1 MTCVPIAGNNPPV
14 ANNTWWRRLTTLPIN
29 YFQMILMETMREPL
43 EGNGTQ
49 WWYASTRNGKGRNH
63 ENIWRYADEER
74 MYLGWL
80 GRGGVGVQTVNN
92 PHTAAS
98 RPTTKDFL
106 CLSNPCPFS
115 KKGSQK
121 HQRKWTVCEIEIYL
135 IWQGGNNNHL
145 SPTTH
150 RLALI
155 PPTITP
161 NGPVDK
167 HLYLNNTVF

>member
-1 MTCVPIAGNNPPV
+1 MRIKLKYFLALKKESGFQSGFIFYLCFTGEMTCVPIAGNNPPV

-49 WWYASTRNGKGRNH
+49 WWYIKHQKWERKKPWEYMKICWWGKDVFRLVGQ
-63 ENIWRYADEER
+63 
-74 MYLGWL
+74 
-80 GRGGVGVQTVNN
+80 GGGVQTVNN

-115 KKGSQK
+115 KKGSFLK
-121 HQRKWTVCEIEIYL
+121 RKCICFWWIL
-135 IWQGGNNNHL
+135 WLHL
-145 SPTTH
+145 Q
-150 RLALI
+150 I
-155 PPTITP
+155 
-161 NGPVDK
+161 GV
-167 HLYLNNTVF
+167 

>member
-1 MTCVPIAGNNPPV
+1 MAP
-14 ANNTWWRRLTTLPIN
+14 AN
-29 YFQMILMETMREPL
+29 
-43 EGNGTQ
+43 
-49 WWYASTRNGKGRNH
+49 YASHKLLSDDFDGNYERTPRRQWYTVVICKHQKWERKKPWEYMKICWWGKDVFRLVGQ
-63 ENIWRYADEER
+63 
-74 MYLGWL
+74 
-80 GRGGVGVQTVNN
+80 GGGVQTVNN

-135 IWQGGNNNHL
+135 IWQWGNNNHL